1 MHELLTTSQMS
12 EADRLAVASGVP
24 SLELMEKAGQAVADA
39 ALAMTRASARIS
51 VLCGPGNNGGD
62 GFVAAR
68 HLRQRGFDV
77 RVFLIGDR
85 AALKGDA
92 AEMARRLPVPIRP
105 ASADPLQSMNLVID
119 AIFGAGLS
127 RAPEGEVA
135 ELITEVNDSGLPV
148 LAVDVPSGLD
158 GTTGVPPGVCI
169 QARKTV
175 TFFRKKPG
183 HLLMPGRALCGEV
196 IVAQIGIP
204 ESVLEVIKPNLYE
217 NAPELWLLHF
227 PWPRIGGH
235 KYDRGH
241 AVVVSGPAHQTGA
254 ARLGARGA
262 LRIGAGLVT
271 VVGNTTATTINA
283 AHLTAIMVRAVAGRR
298 SLEDFLSDVRR
309 NAVLVGP
316 GASVGPETADEVL
329 AILKSSAA
337 AVLDADALTSFA
349 DEDHSGP
356 RAETG
361 MGFLAHDGDAPVG
374 LEALFTAIKA
384 RQASVVMTPHEG
396 EFKRLF
402 GEIPGSKVDRAR
414 AAAAQSG
421 AIVVLKGPDTVIAA
435 PRGRAAINSNAPSW
449 LATAGSGDVLSG
461 FITGLLAQRMPAF
474 EAASAAVWL
483 HGECANEFGIGLIA
497 EDLPETLPKILREFQ
512 QTKGTAGR

>member
-1 MHELLTTSQMS
+1 M
-12 EADRLAVASGVP
+12 
-24 SLELMEKAGQAVADA
+24 
-39 ALAMTRASARIS
+39 
-51 VLCGPGNNGGD
+51 
-62 GFVAAR
+62 
-68 HLRQRGFDV
+68 
-77 RVFLIGDR
+77 
-85 AALKGDA
+85 
-92 AEMARRLPVPIRP
+92 
-105 ASADPLQSMNLVID
+105 
-119 AIFGAGLS
+119 
-127 RAPEGEVA
+127 
-135 ELITEVNDSGLPV
+135 
-148 LAVDVPSGLD
+148 
-158 GTTGVPPGVCI
+158 
-169 QARKTV
+169 
-175 TFFRKKPG
+175 
-183 HLLMPGRALCGEV
+183 
-196 IVAQIGIP
+196 
-204 ESVLEVIKPNLYE
+204 
-217 NAPELWLLHF
+217 
-227 PWPRIGGH
+227 
-235 KYDRGH
+235 
-241 AVVVSGPAHQTGA
+241 
-254 ARLGARGA
+254 
-262 LRIGAGLVT
+262 RIGAGLVT

-283 AHLTAIMVRAVAGRR
+283 AHLTAIMVRAVAGRQ
-298 SLEDFLSDVRR
+298 SLEDFLSDIRR
-309 NAVLVGP
+309 NAVLIGP

-337 AVLDADALTSFA
+337 VVLDADALTSFA

-356 RAETG
+356 RAEAG
-361 MGFLAHDGDAPVG
+361 MGFLARNGDASVG
-374 LEALFTAIKA
+374 PEALFAAIKA

-435 PRGRAAINSNAPSW
+435 PSGRAATNSNAPPW